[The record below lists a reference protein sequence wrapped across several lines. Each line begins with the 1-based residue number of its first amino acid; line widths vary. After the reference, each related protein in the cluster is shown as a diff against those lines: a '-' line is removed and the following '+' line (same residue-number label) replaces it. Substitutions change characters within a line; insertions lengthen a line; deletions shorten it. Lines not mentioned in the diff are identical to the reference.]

1 MASSFYSSLYD
12 FFVNYHLIGSY
23 CSVLCIIYHNKGEAQ
38 MSFLKTSSYRLSK
51 AETTLMDIGL
61 KEILID
67 DFGED
72 IENNPPYSLLIWWI
86 IFMCPVWM

>member
-1 MASSFYSSLYD
+1 
-12 FFVNYHLIGSY
+12 
-23 CSVLCIIYHNKGEAQ
+23 